1 MPSDNRTRSMALRR
15 AGKKAVA
22 ASKVAN
28 IAANMATLAEEWPIP
43 GRDFP
48 LIFFLEISIS

>member
-1 MPSDNRTRSMALRR
+1 MPSDIRTRSMAPRR
-15 AGKKAVA
+15 AGKKAVT

-28 IAANMATLAEEWPIP
+28 IAANMATLDEKWPIP

-48 LIFFLEISIS
+48 LIFFF